1 MTVLDI
7 VVGDWGDRTV
17 RYEYNSDLQTIK
29 ADYTPR
35 GKVYTVFNQ
44 GRLMLERQ
52 HDQAHRRLLE
62 TGDDDDRRL
71 VDFWQECLDALPNE
85 G

>member
-29 ADYTPR
+29 ADYMPI
-35 GKVYTVFNQ
+35 GKTYTVFNQ

-52 HDQAHRRLLE
+52 HDQASRRHQVFGE
-62 TGDDDDRRL
+62 EDDLRL
-71 VDFWQECLDALPNE
+71 VDFWQACLDALPNE